1 MTPAEF
7 LDIRIAVGFNRGGL
21 ASVLGVTGR
30 SIQYWEAGGRAVPET
45 VARIMRLAQTDP
57 ELLTRLKNA

>member
-1 MTPAEF
+1 LTGAE
-7 LDIRIAVGFNRGGL
+7 LQTARAALCLTQGAL
-21 ASVLGVTGR
+21 ADCLGVSRR
-30 SIQYWEAGGRAVPET
+30 SIQHWEAGGRAVPET